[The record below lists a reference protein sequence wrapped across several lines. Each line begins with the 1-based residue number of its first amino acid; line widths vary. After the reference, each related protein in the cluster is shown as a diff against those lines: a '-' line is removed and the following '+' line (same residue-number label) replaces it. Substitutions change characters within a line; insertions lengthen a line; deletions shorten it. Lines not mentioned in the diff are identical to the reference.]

1 MEGIEIIRYNPM
13 LQKAFKY
20 IIEESNSNY
29 LPYHNLNHL
38 LTVLKY
44 TDKIAHGEEVYYDK
58 RLPLHLAAL
67 FHDVNHS
74 GGKLEDY
81 ENIENAEKAFEEF
94 ANIHLNINKKFTRD
108 EFDIYSQVVHLIR
121 ATQFPYSKPNSATNR
136 FEKIIRDA
144 DMMQNFE
151 NNWINQTTLGLASES
166 NTSIKDFIPKQRHFL
181 ESITFLTKTANKIKE
196 ERWSDVMN
204 QFRILEVSV
213 GL

>member
-1 MEGIEIIRYNPM
+1 MEGIEIIRYNPL

-20 IIEESNSNY
+20 IIEKSNSNY

-44 TDKIAHGEEVYYDK
+44 VDKIAHGEEVYYDK

-74 GGKLEDY
+74 GGKLKDS
-81 ENIENAEKAFEEF
+81 ENIENAVQAFEFF
-94 ANIHLNINKKFTRD
+94 AHDYMNLADNDDVNIYD
-108 EFDIYSQVVHLIR
+108 EVFELIR
-121 ATQFPYSKPNSATNR
+121 VTEFPYVKANSALTPM
-136 FEKIIRDA
+136 EKIIRDA
-144 DMMQNFE
+144 DMMQAFE
-151 NNWINQTTLGLASES
+151 SNWINQTTLGLASES
-166 NTSIKDFIPKQRHFL
+166 NTPIKDFIPKQRHFL
-181 ESITFLTKTANKIKE
+181 ESISFLTKTANKIKD

>member
-1 MEGIEIIRYNPM
+1 MEGIEIIRYNVL
-13 LQKAFKY
+13 LQKAFKF
-20 IIEESNSNY
+20 IIEESKSNY

-44 TDKIAHGEEVYYDK
+44 TDKIAHGEEIYYDK

-74 GGKLEDY
+74 GGKLKDSQ
-81 ENIENAEKAFEEF
+81 NIENAVQAFDDF
-94 ANIHLNINKKFTRD
+94 SYKYMNLADNDH
-108 EFDIYSQVVHLIR
+108 VVIVDKVFQLIR
-121 ATQFPYSKPNSATNR
+121 VTEFPYVQPNSSTDH

-144 DMMQNFE
+144 DMMQAFE
-151 NNWINQTTLGLASES
+151 NNWINQTTLGLAAES
-166 NTSIKDFIPKQRHFL
+166 NIPIKEFIPKQRNFL
-181 ESITFLTKTANKIKE
+181 ESINFLTKTGNKIKE